1 MHSDDKY
8 GNQIRVNLTMM
19 QAQAPQRGRP
29 RDATID
35 ARVVAMT
42 RKLLAEEGYTATTI
56 QRIAEGAGVPVSAIY
71 RRWPSRLLLVEEAA
85 TFGPPVLDAPTG
97 DLIADLT
104 AFVAALRLAVASPV
118 ARAAFPA
125 LLAAYQAGESG
136 RDPEEWLRDS
146 WRPALAAILA
156 ADVDDSRASNTVDP
170 DDVFDVLLGTIFVQT
185 FVPTVARRPDADRR
199 TVAMI
204 ARLARTH

>member
-1 MHSDDKY
+1 
-8 GNQIRVNLTMM
+8 M
-19 QAQAPQRGRP
+19 QTEAPRRGRP

-35 ARVVAMT
+35 ARVVATT
-42 RKLLAEEGYTATTI
+42 RRLLAEEGYAATTV

-97 DLIADLT
+97 DLVADLT
-104 AFVAALRLAVASPV
+104 TFEAALRKAIGSPV

-125 LLAAYQAGESG
+125 LLAAYQAGEAG
-136 RDPEEWLRDS
+136 RDPEEWWRDS

-156 ADVDDSRASNTVDP
+156 AAVRASTAAPEVNP
-170 DDVFDVLLGTIFVQT
+170 DDLFDTLFGMIFVQT
-185 FVPTVARRPDADRR
+185 FVPTAARRPDASRR
-199 TVAMI
+199 TVATI
-204 ARLARTH
+204 ARLARTP